1 MTDKPP
7 REPTFLGA
15 PPPGPLPKPTPP
27 SEPAAVVRSA
37 LEAIHDAVPGGP
49 GARPIAPALVAPVAG
64 FRRDRLRMLASQL
77 LDPAPPSDG
86 RWIDHDVDGVTVSAP
101 AAWARTSVASGA
113 AWTAPPQATVFAR
126 LLAFAAQAPP
136 LDRCVDAMAASPP
149 GYEVAWR
156 APLAHPRSRGG
167 GWPAVLL
174 VRHAPTDP
182 AWPQIWHLLAAW
194 RADQVMSCGLAIK
207 GQPTAAL
214 LADLAELWRR
224 LR

>member
-15 PPPGPLPKPTPP
+15 PPPGPPPKPTPP

-37 LEAIHDAVPGGP
+37 LEAIHAAVPGGP

-64 FRRDRLRMLASQL
+64 FRRDLLRRLASQG
-77 LDPAPPSDG
+77 LDHAPPTGG
-86 RWIDHDVDGVTVSAP
+86 RWIDHDVDGVVVSVP
-101 AAWARTSVASGA
+101 AAWISVAGET
-113 AWTAPPQATVFAR
+113 AWTTPPHATVFAR
-126 LLAFAAQAPP
+126 LLTFAALAPP
-136 LDRCVDAMAASPP
+136 LDRCVDAMAASTP

-156 APLAHPRSRGG
+156 ASFAHPRARGD
-167 GWPAVLL
+167 GWPAALL

-182 AWPQIWHLLAAW
+182 EWPQTWHLLAAW

-207 GQPTAAL
+207 GQPTDAL